1 MPDHEGVVTAADNKF
16 AAEHSFTMQGLWRLA
31 AWGATAAC
39 ALLIAVLATR
49 GAVVARHGPVAV
61 AAAGGNSARLSPP
74 PQVPA
79 PTARPADA
87 VAETQQL
94 SASVRELAAE
104 DDQLKSRLAAVEHT
118 VNDVTGSLNQNAA
131 AKPVAPSV
139 MSPWPNA
146 QAPMPPTTAAVAAM
160 LAPGTMPIPTEYA
173 VDIGSAL
180 SIPTLR
186 ARWAGLHSA
195 HPELFAGMRPV
206 VTLKQISR
214 PNRVELR
221 LVVGPLASAEDAA
234 KLCADLMPYRL
245 FCRPTVFGGQYL
257 ALE

>member
-1 MPDHEGVVTAADNKF
+1 MPHHEEVVTAAVNKV
-16 AAEHSFTMQGLWRLA
+16 AVKHSFTMQALWRLA

-49 GAVVARHGPVAV
+49 GAVVGRHGPLVV
-61 AAAGGNSARLSPP
+61 AAGGGNSARLLPP
-74 PQVPA
+74 PQAPA
-79 PTARPADA
+79 PAERPSDA
-87 VAETQQL
+87 LAETQQL

-104 DDQLKSRLAAVEHT
+104 DDRLKSRLAAVEHT
-118 VNDVTGSLNQNAA
+118 VNDVTGSLSENAA
-131 AKPVAPSV
+131 TKPAEHSV

-146 QAPMPPTTAAVAAM
+146 RQPMPPTTAAVAEM
-160 LAPGTMPIPTEYA
+160 LAPSMPIPTEYA

-186 ARWAGLHSA
+186 ARWAGLRSA
-195 HPELFAGMRPV
+195 HPELFEGLRPV
-206 VTLKQISR
+206 VALKQISR

-234 KLCADLMPYRL
+234 KLCADLTPYRL